1 MYILYIVIFKSMY
14 KKQSYKKP
22 KENGIQTHTHKKEV
36 STQNKI
42 SKFLFLSPP
51 VSEYCSLL

>member
-1 MYILYIVIFKSMY
+1 MY
-14 KKQSYKKP
+14 KKQSYKKT

-42 SKFLFLSPP
+42 SKFLFLTPP

>member
-1 MYILYIVIFKSMY
+1 MY
-14 KKQSYKKP
+14 KKQSYKKT
-22 KENGIQTHTHKKEV
+22 KENGIQTHTHKKV

-42 SKFLFLSPP
+42 SKFLFLTPP